1 MNFLQ
6 IVNKVLLRLR
16 QDQVA
21 SVNQNDYTSL
31 IAEFVNETKREV
43 EDAWNWNSLTQVQT
57 ITTSNGVETYPITGS
72 GDRFTLNWFLDNN
85 QAPLYPLT
93 VQEYYTLT
101 PTDGKPEK
109 YAVFGV
115 DGNMDANLLLYPTPD
130 GIYSFKLNVKIP
142 QPELT
147 SDTDILKVPFMP
159 VVLGAFAKAI
169 GERGEDGGISRAE
182 AQALYEAALR
192 DAIALEAAR
201 YPEFTVWNVV

>member
-6 IVNKVLLRLR
+6 IVNKVMLRLR

-21 SVNQNDYTSL
+21 TVSQDDYTSL

-43 EDAWNWNSLTQVQT
+43 EDAWNWNALNQVQT
-57 ITTSNGVETYPITGS
+57 ITTTAGIETYPITDS
-72 GDRFTLNWFLDNN
+72 GDRFTINWFLDNN
-85 QAPLYPLT
+85 QSPINQVT
-93 VQEYYTLT
+93 VEDYYRLT
-101 PTDGKPEK
+101 PTDGKPDK

-130 GIYSFKLNVKIP
+130 NIYSFKLNVKIP
-142 QPELT
+142 QPYLT

-159 VVLGAFAKAI
+159 VILGAYAKAI

-182 AQALYEAALR
+182 AQALYEASLR